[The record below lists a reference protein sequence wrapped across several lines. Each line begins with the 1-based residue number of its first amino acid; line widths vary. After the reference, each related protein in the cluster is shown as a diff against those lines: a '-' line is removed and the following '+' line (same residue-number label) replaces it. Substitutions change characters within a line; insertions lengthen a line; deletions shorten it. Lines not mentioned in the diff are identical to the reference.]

1 MIREGNC
8 FLKSWMILG
17 LMFFIANLG
26 LLNADPGLAPHLRTP
41 FGDSKKNGYH
51 ERLPWAVPASSNSG
65 WGEKIKELEDFRRKA
80 FVKGVDELTQ
90 FRLLQK
96 QRIQRVRNS
105 NQRIESLIRTVN
117 RKIPEWAKQD

>member
-1 MIREGNC
+1 MIHEGNY
-8 FLKSWMILG
+8 FLKLWMILV
-17 LMFFIANLG
+17 LMFSVANLG
-26 LLNADPGLAPHLRTP
+26 LLKAEPGLAPHLRTP
-41 FGDSKKNGYH
+41 FGDSNKAGYH
-51 ERLPWAVPASSNSG
+51 ERVPWAVPASSNSG

-90 FRLLQK
+90 FRLLQE

-105 NQRIESLIRTVN
+105 NQRIEALIRTVN